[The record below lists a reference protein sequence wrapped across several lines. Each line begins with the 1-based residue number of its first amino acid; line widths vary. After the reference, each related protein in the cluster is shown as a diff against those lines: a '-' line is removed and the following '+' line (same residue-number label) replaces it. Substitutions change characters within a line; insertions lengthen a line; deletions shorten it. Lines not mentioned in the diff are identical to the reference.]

1 MVVRRRKC
9 RRIRCAKGSVVLIKT
24 RAEAMSREP
33 RSRTFQGGVTEN
45 VPTFATHETKPS
57 RFARATLLS
66 HSAPSRM
73 SASAMMRHA
82 MRDENT
88 RYHSLFAFSPER
100 VLGLK
105 RAAEVRVTTPRV
117 S

>member
-1 MVVRRRKC
+1 M
-9 RRIRCAKGSVVLIKT
+9 
-24 RAEAMSREP
+24 
-33 RSRTFQGGVTEN
+33 
-45 VPTFATHETKPS
+45 PTFATHETEPS

-66 HSAPSRM
+66 HSAPSSM
-73 SASAMMRHA
+73 SATAMMRHA

-105 RAAEVRVTTPRV
+105 RAAEVRGTTSRG

>member
-1 MVVRRRKC
+1 M
-9 RRIRCAKGSVVLIKT
+9 
-24 RAEAMSREP
+24 RAHFRDA
-33 RSRTFQGGVTEN
+33 RTGAVT
-45 VPTFATHETKPS
+45 VSHGFTC
-57 RFARATLLS
+57 ATLLS

-73 SASAMMRHA
+73 SATAMMRHA

-105 RAAEVRVTTPRV
+105 RAAEVRVTTSRV

>member
-1 MVVRRRKC
+1 M
-9 RRIRCAKGSVVLIKT
+9 
-24 RAEAMSREP
+24 RA
-33 RSRTFQGGVTEN
+33 
-45 VPTFATHETKPS
+45 VPTFATHETEPS
-57 RFARATLLS
+57 RFACATLLS

-73 SASAMMRHA
+73 SATAMMRHA

-88 RYHSLFAFSPER
+88 RHHSLFAFSPER

-105 RAAEVRVTTPRV
+105 RAAEVRVTTSRV

>member
-1 MVVRRRKC
+1 
-9 RRIRCAKGSVVLIKT
+9 
-24 RAEAMSREP
+24 
-33 RSRTFQGGVTEN
+33 
-45 VPTFATHETKPS
+45 
-57 RFARATLLS
+57 
-66 HSAPSRM
+66 M
-73 SASAMMRHA
+73 SATAMMRHA